1 MDMHPP
7 YVGHMP
13 KTANLLTSAQVAAEV
28 GCNVKTITRK
38 ATQGLIP
45 YTQKLD
51 GLRGAYLFDRAII
64 ETLKAE
70 KDAERQAS

>member
-1 MDMHPP
+1 
-7 YVGHMP
+7 MP
-13 KTANLLTSAQVAAEV
+13 RTAHLLTSAQVAAEV

-38 ATQGLIP
+38 ATRGLIP

-51 GLRGAYLFDRAII
+51 GLRGAYLFDPSVI

-70 KDAERQAS
+70 ADAKATS